1 MSLLNLLGIRGVL
14 FPLTVGLTLFNVFH
28 TTQAH
33 VAAWHKG
40 MYCLNGSQP
49 GVNNQNTNDA
59 VQPLFMLN
67 KSDWWFHHTNNC
79 DQFPP
84 NEGEFLE
91 LPANGVFTV
100 ELAVNRAFTTL
111 SYNGTMTALF
121 GDGQNHPGLG
131 VTSEGKNGTDCIV
144 NPNIHTQNQSM
155 AAGTAFAISYTS
167 DLKQVTPEN
176 LVVFTVLY
184 NTPWFRIAE
193 YQVPDLPACPEPG
206 GCICAWGWVADGC
219 GEPNMYMQGFHCRVI
234 GKTGSSAV
242 ASAVPPVWCEDN
254 KSKCIQGPKQMVFW
268 NQLEGNNIVV
278 SGSDLSGN
286 PRSPTYNAKLGFANG
301 SQTDIFL
308 SPGTAN
314 PTVIHP
320 AATPSPTSKSAAM
333 IIFLNPY
340 MVISLALVCIT
351 SNVGLV

>member
-1 MSLLNLLGIRGVL
+1 MGLLNLLEIRGVV
-14 FPLTVGLTLFNVFH
+14 FPLIVGLTFFNVFL

-67 KSDWWFHHTNNC
+67 KSDWWFHHLNNC

-84 NEGEFLE
+84 DEGDFLE

-100 ELAVNRAFTTL
+100 EHAVNRAFTTL
-111 SYNGTMTALF
+111 SYNGSMTALF
-121 GDGQNHPGLG
+121 GDGENHPGLG
-131 VTSEGKNGTDCIV
+131 VTSEGKNETDCIV
-144 NPNIHTQNQSM
+144 SPNIHTQNQSM

-167 DLKQVTPEN
+167 DLKQVTEEN

-193 YQVPDLPACPEPG
+193 YQVPNLPACPEPG
-206 GCICAWGWVADGC
+206 GCICA
-219 GEPNMYMQGFHCRVI
+219 
-234 GKTGSSAV
+234 TGSSAV
-242 ASAVPPVWCEDN
+242 APAVPPVWCEDD
-254 KSKCIQGPKQMVFW
+254 KSKCIQGPKQMVYW

-286 PRSPTYNAKLGFANG
+286 PRSPTYNAKLGFSNG

-308 SPGTAN
+308 SPGTAST
-314 PTVIHP
+314 TVIYP
-320 AATPSPTSKSAAM
+320 AATPSPILKSAAM
-333 IIFLNPY
+333 AIFLNPY
-340 MVISLALVCIT
+340 MVKSLAFVCIT
-351 SNVGLV
+351 ANVGLV